1 MESKSRHHHLEEE
14 LARLRGAG
22 KALPEGP
29 AWEAFL
35 DGLDGRFRLG
45 DGDDPRVRSLVDHLR
60 EVVFLIDREGNWSF
74 LNPAWESVTGYT
86 LAKSLGKPFLA
97 SIHPDDKAP
106 YLNRLTYA
114 LDTGEDSLRGEFRC
128 MTRDGD
134 SRWVEFHNR
143 ITLDDQG
150 TVVGVSGTLN
160 DISERKRGDLVL
172 RTATERLRALLEHMR
187 AGILVET
194 ADRQVALL
202 NEPFCA
208 MFSIPVPPQ
217 SLVGSPAED
226 LLEECGTLFV
236 DTTVFPR
243 LRDGLQDLSKPVVE
257 EELRLQDGRVLTMD
271 LVPIRMD
278 GDLLGFLWQFQD
290 ITERVRTQARLEATA
305 EELVVKG
312 VELEEARDKAIQ
324 AAGLKSEF
332 LANMSHEIRT
342 PMNGIIGMTGLIL
355 ETKLDAEQR
364 EFAETIRGSA
374 ESLLMLINDI
384 LDFSKIEAGKLSI
397 ESIGFELPALL
408 EDLLTALGVKAQAKG
423 VDLASVLA
431 PDLPRTIMGDPV
443 RVRQILTNL
452 IDNGLKFTEQ
462 GGVEVRI
469 LVVEQSLDGCTL
481 RFEVQDTGIGMRP
494 DVRDKLFQSFYQG
507 DSSTTRKY
515 GGTGLGLAICRRLS
529 ELMGGSIGVE
539 SEMGKGSVFWFTIR
553 TASLGQIPR
562 RRSERSALLW
572 GVTPFLASTLSA
584 QLRLWGAKVHT
595 ADPDSPL
602 TSGDLESLGANP
614 FVLCG
619 PSADPETL
627 LTPLKALGLPE
638 GSQVTLLHSLYRAEE
653 RRKGEGIGFSS
664 FLSVPVRQ
672 SHLGQFMGLVDTPSG
687 LAPST
692 TARITS
698 RNTGSQIKVLLA
710 EDNLVNQKV
719 ALAVLRK
726 LGLEADVANNGQ
738 EALHAAQIKH
748 YDLILMDCQ
757 MPVMDGFEA
766 SRAIRETERA
776 DLRVPIIALTANAMV
791 GDRERCLEAG
801 MDDYLAKPIR
811 IPDLEEALRRWL
823 QFEGAQP

>member
-1 MESKSRHHHLEEE
+1 MNAQR
-14 LARLRGAG
+14 ARGERA
-22 KALPEGP
+22 
-29 AWEAFL
+29 
-35 DGLDGRFRLG
+35 
-45 DGDDPRVRSLVDHLR
+45 
-60 EVVFLIDREGNWSF
+60 LIDREGNWSF

-86 LAKSLGKPFLA
+86 LPESLGKPFLA

-226 LLEECGTLFV
+226 LLGECGSLFV
-236 DTTVFPR
+236 NTDVFPR
-243 LRDGLQDLSKPVVE
+243 LRDGLQDLAQPVVE

-271 LVPIRMD
+271 LVPIRLD

-305 EELVVKG
+305 EELVIKG
-312 VELEEARDKAIQ
+312 VQLEEARDKAIQ
-324 AAGLKSEF
+324 AASLKGEF

-355 ETKLDAEQR
+355 ETKLDSEQR

-384 LDFSKIEAGKLSI
+384 LDFSKIEAGKLSL
-397 ESIGFELPALL
+397 ESIGFELHTLM
-408 EDLLTALGVKAQAKG
+408 EDMLTAAGVKAHAKG
-423 VDLASVLA
+423 VDLASILPPDVPRMVL
-431 PDLPRTIMGDPV
+431 GDPV
-443 RVRQILTNL
+443 RVRQVLTNL
-452 IDNGLKFTEQ
+452 VDNGLKFTET
-462 GGVEVRI
+462 GGVVLRI
-469 LVVEQSLDGCTL
+469 CVVEQALDGCTL
-481 RFEVQDTGIGMRP
+481 RFEVQDSGIGMKP
-494 DVRDKLFQSFYQG
+494 EVRDRLFQSFYQG
-507 DSSTTRKY
+507 DSSTTRKF
-515 GGTGLGLAICRRLS
+515 GGTGLGLAICRRLA
-529 ELMGGSIGVE
+529 ELMGGAIGVE
-539 SEMGKGSVFWFTIR
+539 SELGKGSTFWFTIR
-553 TASLGQIPR
+553 TPSLGQLSR
-562 RRSERSALLW
+562 NRTQRGVLLW
-572 GVTPFLASTLSA
+572 NLPSFLSHALEA
-584 QLRLWGAKVHT
+584 QLELWGAHCLL
-595 ADPDSPL
+595 ASPEVAPEKDYL
-602 TSGDLESLGANP
+602 AKLGP
-614 FVLCG
+614 HPLVLCG
-619 PSADPETL
+619 AGTTQEQL
-627 LTPLKALGLPE
+627 LSLGLPDTA
-638 GSQVTLLHSLYRAEE
+638 QVVRLHSLYQPEE
-653 RRKGEGIGFSS
+653 RRKAEGEGFNS

-672 SHLGQFMGLVDTPSG
+672 SHLALLLGLKQAATGRATPEAMAQAHLRG
-687 LAPST
+687 PS
-692 TARITS
+692 S
-698 RNTGSQIKVLLA
+698 DIKVLLA

-719 ALAVLRK
+719 ALAVLK
-726 LGLEADVANNGQ
+726 KMGLTADLANNGLEAV
-738 EALHAAQIKH
+738 HAAQAKLF
-748 YDLILMDCQ
+748 DLILMDCQ
-757 MPVMDGFEA
+757 MPEMDGFEA
-766 SRAIRETERA
+766 SRLIRETEMPGR
-776 DLRVPIIALTANAMV
+776 RTPIIALTANAMV

-811 IPDLEEALRRWL
+811 VPDLEEALRRWL
-823 QFEGAQP
+823 HFEVAQP